1 MSIMP
6 IRHAIFFL
14 GGGWWE
20 SMLFCFVLYFGN
32 HFKSLLPGIWSY
44 MNECFTFKLWFYQN
58 ALMYFIINGNK
69 KTKYRDVVVHKYFS
83 AEGYNRKFEDFD
95 PSAHAEVVAIRNA
108 GKALRTPE
116 LQGCI
121 LFTSCEPCPMCAATI
136 WWSRFFFN
144 NTLFVLNFAGTSFG
158 DFGNRVFRRVL
169 FSRF

>member
-1 MSIMP
+1 MRADVVLFCSVFWKPFLKFVARDP
-6 IRHAIFFL
+6 IR
-14 GGGWWE
+14 
-20 SMLFCFVLYFGN
+20 
-32 HFKSLLPGIWSY
+32 SY
-44 MNECFTFKLWFYQN
+44 MNECFPFKLWFYQN

-69 KTKYRDVVVHKYFS
+69 KTKYRDVVCNKYVS

-136 WWSRFFFN
+136 WWSR
-144 NTLFVLNFAGTSFG
+144 LFSNTSFR
-158 DFGNRVFRRVL
+158 DFGFE
-169 FSRF
+169 FSTSFYFLKESESFQISR

>member
-1 MSIMP
+1 
-6 IRHAIFFL
+6 
-14 GGGWWE
+14 
-20 SMLFCFVLYFGN
+20 
-32 HFKSLLPGIWSY
+32 
-44 MNECFTFKLWFYQN
+44 MNECFPFKLWFYQN

-69 KTKYRDVVVHKYFS
+69 KTKYRDVVCNKYVS

-136 WWSRFFFN
+136 WWSRLFS
-144 NTLFVLNFAGTSFG
+144 NTSFRDFGVLNFLLF
-158 DFGNRVFRRVL
+158 FKRVWKFPNFQVDWKNNVWKLYKLTLFHLLKIQNSAYQYVKRVN
-169 FSRF
+169 

>member
-1 MSIMP
+1 
-6 IRHAIFFL
+6 
-14 GGGWWE
+14 
-20 SMLFCFVLYFGN
+20 
-32 HFKSLLPGIWSY
+32 
-44 MNECFTFKLWFYQN
+44 MNECFPFKLWFYQN

-69 KTKYRDVVVHKYFS
+69 KTKYRDVVCNKYVS

-136 WWSRFFFN
+136 WWSRLFS
-144 NTLFVLNFAGTSFG
+144 NTSFRDLGVLNFLLF
-158 DFGNRVFRRVL
+158 FKRV
-169 FSRF
+169 